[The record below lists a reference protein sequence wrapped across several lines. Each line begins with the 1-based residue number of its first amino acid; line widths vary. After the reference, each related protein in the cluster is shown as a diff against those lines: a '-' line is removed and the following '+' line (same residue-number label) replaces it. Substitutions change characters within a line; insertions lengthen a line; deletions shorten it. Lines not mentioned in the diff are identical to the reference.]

1 MVDSREDSKLAA
13 VEAMPVL
20 GVKWLELVPE
30 DHSVEAWQAVTEPT
44 LYS

>member
-20 GVKWLELVPE
+20 GVKCLELMPE
-30 DHSVEAWQAVTEPT
+30 EHSVEAWQAVTEPT